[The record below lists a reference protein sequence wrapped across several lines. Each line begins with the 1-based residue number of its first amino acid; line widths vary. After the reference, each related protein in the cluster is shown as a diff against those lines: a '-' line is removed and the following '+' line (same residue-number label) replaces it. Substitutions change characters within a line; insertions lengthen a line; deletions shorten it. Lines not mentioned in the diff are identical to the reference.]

1 MQFNNYISV
10 GQFSD
15 KDGHDESRDGGE
27 CIGES
32 HQSSGVIRGDVNVI
46 GEETAIHSGHKH
58 RTEGHEGYGGI
69 AVTTGQTDADKTSGR
84 KERSCAFNKTHV
96 TYISKNN
103 KR

>member
-1 MQFNNYISV
+1 MQFNKYISV

-15 KDGHDESRDGGE
+15 KDGHDESRDGCE

-58 RTEGHEGYGGI
+58 RTDGHQGNGHI
-69 AVTTGQTDADKTSGR
+69 AIASSNANTDETSSR
-84 KERSCAFNKTHV
+84 KKRSCWYLNKLEL
-96 TYISKNN
+96 K
-103 KR
+103 